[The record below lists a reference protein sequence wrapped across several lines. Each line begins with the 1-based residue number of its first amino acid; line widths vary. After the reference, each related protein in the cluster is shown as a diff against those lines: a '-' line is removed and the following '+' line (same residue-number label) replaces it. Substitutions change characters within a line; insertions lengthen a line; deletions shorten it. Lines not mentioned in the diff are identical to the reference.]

1 LNLTLTADREQ
12 NKEIMRLADM
22 CRSKREM
29 QVLAGAW
36 DIQDPITNK
45 KKLMTFLEECAKE

>member
-1 LNLTLTADREQ
+1 MNLTLTADREQ